1 MRILLPTGKVTY
13 TIVQEAA
20 KGFDADVVVTGEL
33 ASFLTPGQVRS
44 LLSSDASYD
53 LVLVSGM
60 CTASFADVEQET
72 GIPIYRG
79 PRHAADIGLVLPL
92 IGKIELSRDI
102 PADEFLS
109 GERRKEAL
117 ARISRK
123 EAERAP
129 TFALRGV
136 KIGGGTRI
144 KVLAEIMDA
153 H

>member
-79 PRHAADIGLVLPL
+79 PRHAADIGLVL
-92 IGKIELSRDI
+92 R
-102 PADEFLS
+102 
-109 GERRKEAL
+109 
-117 ARISRK
+117 
-123 EAERAP
+123 
-129 TFALRGV
+129 
-136 KIGGGTRI
+136 
-144 KVLAEIMDA
+144 
-153 H
+153 